1 MIAGHFGLAAAVK
14 AGRPAI
20 PVWTLMLATAWLDIV
35 FTPLYLAGI
44 ETIDQSGGTG
54 YGEGV
59 IHADYTHSLVGAL
72 VLSALF
78 GLVAA
83 RRLGRSAGVTLGAV
97 AFSHWLL
104 DLLVHRADLPIL
116 PGNAGHLP
124 TFCFGLWRLPVVS
137 MTVEVLLLVVG
148 IGLYWRAAA
157 KRDRRKART
166 LALIAALSGVVTVAL
181 DFAGV

>member
-1 MIAGHFGLAAAVK
+1 MT
-14 AGRPAI
+14 

-35 FTPLYLAGI
+35 FTPLYLTGV

-59 IHADYTHSLVGAL
+59 IHADYTHSLLGAL

-83 RRLGRSAGVTLGAV
+83 RWLGRSAGVTLGAV

-104 DLLVHRADLPIL
+104 DLVVHRADLPIL
-116 PGNAGHLP
+116 PGNAGDLP
-124 TFCFGLWRLPVVS
+124 TFGFGLWRFPAVS
-137 MTVEVLLLVVG
+137 MTVEILLLVVG

-157 KRDRRKART
+157 KRDPRKARG
-166 LALIAALSGVVTVAL
+166 LAAIAALSGAATVAL
-181 DFAGV
+181 ELIGV